1 VVAGREPI
9 ISPELLSQVKIINS
23 SGGEVKKWTA
33 AQNRNLGIFA
43 AQSELVAF
51 LDDDDIWYPNKME
64 KQLVHFKD
72 DLELILLCRANYSL
86 RGKWIIERPRKS
98 MTGEKSI
105 LEFHYGKKRILPS
118 PYYSPTPSIV
128 TSKLAAQR
136 TPMNEELLG
145 FEDTWWLHE
154 LQNNGLR
161 LIQLD
166 EKLIEVSAS
175 PIRSIAR
182 DTRAKNIAWARQLSS
197 VNRSFGLNYLQGICF
212 RNALLRF
219 KFRDAFY
226 YLQAR
231 P

>member
-1 VVAGREPI
+1 M
-9 ISPELLSQVKIINS
+9 
-23 SGGEVKKWTA
+23 TA
-33 AQNRNLGIFA
+33 
-43 AQSELVAF
+43 
-51 LDDDDIWYPNKME
+51 D
-64 KQLVHFKD
+64 
-72 DLELILLCRANYSL
+72 
-86 RGKWIIERPRKS
+86 
-98 MTGEKSI
+98 KSI

-154 LQNNGLR
+154 LQSNGLR

-197 VNRSFGLNYLQGICF
+197 INRSFGLNYLQGICF